1 MKILRIAASA
11 AAFFALTSLASA
23 TTITLHSAGSYAALV
38 GSGPQIVENFE
49 SFGGLGEGE
58 VGTNFN
64 TSVGIFNTLGGTG
77 TGGTVSGLSGNTG
90 TVLALRD
97 GNTFGRSNT
106 TSGGRWY
113 LDSND
118 TFGMGWFVET
128 GSMFSRVVFNLT
140 DGSDVGGFLSIISD
154 GVRTEQRT
162 AGRLA
167 DGGVT
172 TVVVDFGKAVSS
184 AFISIGNYTGSGSNQ
199 NVRNDGFA
207 VDDIS
212 VNIAPVPIPPSLAL
226 LLAGMGGLF
235 LMRRKRAVAT
245 A

>member
-1 MKILRIAASA
+1 M
-11 AAFFALTSLASA
+11 ALL
-23 TTITLHSAGSYAALV
+23 YLV
-38 GSGPQIVENFE
+38 GFCAIMA
-49 SFGGLGEGE
+49 GLGAG
-58 VGTNFN
+58 GK
-64 TSVGIFNTLGGTG
+64 GIFNTLGGTG